1 MKIKEVK
8 AAEILDS
15 RGEPTIE
22 CQVVLED
29 GSVGWAAVPSGASTG
44 KYEAVELRDNEKRFH
59 GKGVRKA
66 VENVNQI
73 IAKEIS
79 GFDAEDQPGL
89 DKKMIELDGT
99 ENKSSLGAN
108 AILAVSLAA
117 ARAQASAEQKPLY
130 RYLTKFNP
138 FFDNHYLMPL
148 PQMNVINGGKH
159 ANWSTDIQEYML
171 LPIGAKTFAQAVEI
185 NTEIFFQL
193 KTLLKKSGYAITV
206 GDEGGFAPTNFK
218 DNEEPFQFL
227 IKAIKAAGYQPAV
240 DVVLGIDAAASEF
253 FDQDRYQL
261 KKEGKKLDT
270 DQLIDFYQQLQKKYP
285 IVSIEDGFAEDD
297 WSGFQ
302 KLTKEIGQNTQ
313 IIGDDLYVTN
323 PKRLEKGIREKTTN
337 AILIKLNQIGTLTET
352 IETIIV
358 AKKAGWQTVISH
370 RSGETEDTFIADLA
384 VAMNAGQ
391 IKSGAPCRGERTAKY
406 NRLLRIERE
415 LQGTE
420 KNFQFSIFNFQ

>member
-1 MKIKEVK
+1 MKIKAVK

-15 RGEPTIE
+15 RGEPTVE
-22 CQVVLED
+22 CQVFLED

-73 IAKEIS
+73 IAKEIT

-89 DKKMIELDGT
+89 DKKLIELDGT
-99 ENKSSLGAN
+99 ENKSNLGAN
-108 AILAVSLAA
+108 AILAVSSAA

-130 RYLTKFNP
+130 QYLTKFNP

-159 ANWSTDIQEYML
+159 ANWATDIQEYML
-171 LPIGAKTFAQAVEI
+171 LPIGAKSFAQAVEI
-185 NTEIFFQL
+185 NAEIFFQL
-193 KTLLKKSGYAITV
+193 KNLLKKSDYAITV

-227 IKAIKAAGYQPAV
+227 VEAIKAAGYQPGS

-253 FDQDRYQL
+253 FNQDHYQL
-261 KKEGKKLDT
+261 KKEGKDFSS

-285 IVSIEDGFAEDD
+285 IVSIEDCLAEDD

-302 KLTKEIGQNTQ
+302 KLTEKIGQKTQ
-313 IIGDDLYVTN
+313 IVGDDLYVTN
-323 PKRLEKGIREKTTN
+323 RKRLEKGIREKATN

-352 IETIIV
+352 VETIIT
-358 AKKAGWQTVISH
+358 AKKAGFKTIISH

-391 IKSGAPCRGERTAKY
+391 IKSGAPCRSERTAKY

-415 LQGTE
+415 LQETQ
-420 KNFQFSIFNFQ
+420 KKVLIYNLHLN

>member
-1 MKIKEVK
+1 MKIKSVK

-15 RGEPTIE
+15 RGEPTVE

-29 GSVGWAAVPSGASTG
+29 GSTGWAAVPSGASTG

-59 GKGVRKA
+59 DKGVRKA

-73 IAKEIS
+73 IAKEII

-89 DKKMIELDGT
+89 DKKLIELDGT
-99 ENKSSLGAN
+99 VNKSRLGAN

-130 RYLTKFNP
+130 QYLTKFNP

-159 ANWSTDIQEYML
+159 ANWATDIQEYML
-171 LPIGAKTFAQAVEI
+171 LPVGAKSFAQAVEI
-185 NTEIFFQL
+185 NAEIFFKL
-193 KTLLKKSGYAITV
+193 KNLLKKSGYAITV

-218 DNEEPFQFL
+218 SNEEPFQFL
-227 IKAIKAAGYQPAV
+227 IEAIKAAGFKPGV

-253 FDQDRYQL
+253 FNQDHYQL
-261 KKEGKKLDT
+261 KKEGKNLNT
-270 DQLIDFYQQLQKKYP
+270 NQLIDFYQKLQKKYP
-285 IVSIEDGFAEDD
+285 IVSIEDGFGEDD

-302 KLTKEIGQNTQ
+302 KLTKEIGQSTQ

-323 PKRLEKGIREKTTN
+323 RRRLERGIREKTTN

-358 AKKAGWQTVISH
+358 AKKAGWRTIISH
-370 RSGETEDTFIADLA
+370 RSGETEDTFIADLT
-384 VAMNAGQ
+384 VGMNAGQ

-415 LQGTE
+415 LQETQKE
-420 KNFQFSIFNFQ
+420 VSFFSFKF